1 MPTEQERGSANLTTP
16 VGKPQESVEM
26 GKTAQE
32 KIVFSTMKKEV
43 QLAERL

>member
-26 GKTAQE
+26 DKTAQE
-32 KIVFSTMKKEV
+32 KIVFSTIKKEV